1 MTDKV
6 NRPLVDNLRDLLLG
20 IVAAFKNRR
29 VRGLL
34 LFALS
39 LVAIASVFY
48 SWAEG
53 WGPLDAIYFSVITI
67 STVGYGDF
75 SPQTPMGKLFTI
87 FYVLIGLGIFVAAV
101 SAIADV
107 ILSRRADHSRLR
119 PGDDDKDRR

>member
-1 MTDKV
+1 MD
-6 NRPLVDNLRDLLLG
+6 RPAVGNLRDLLLG
-20 IVAAFKNRR
+20 IVAAFKSPR

-39 LVAIASVFY
+39 MVIMASFFY

-53 WGPLDAIYFSVITI
+53 WGLLDSIYFSVITI

-75 SPQTPMGKLFTI
+75 SPQTPIGKLFTI

-107 ILSRRADHSRLR
+107 ILARRETNHHHSHLHRR
-119 PGDDDKDRR
+119 DTKDDP

>member
-1 MTDKV
+1 M
-6 NRPLVDNLRDLLLG
+6 NGPFLGNLRDLFMG
-20 IVAAFKNRR
+20 IVAAVKNPR
-29 VRGLL
+29 VRSLL

-75 SPQTPMGKLFTI
+75 SPQTSIGKLFTI

-107 ILSRRADHSRLR
+107 ILARRAAPEKPYEPHAEPRQKKEDQ
-119 PGDDDKDRR
+119 